1 MQLGFPLSIK
11 DMQIQERCSL
21 MIINIANFF
30 RLSTLNL
37 QDAFFLLRI
46 FIFCYLFLTQITV
59 RVCIECEIR
68 LFEIVDLK

>member
-37 QDAFFLLRI
+37 QDAFFFAADLYFLL
-46 FIFCYLFLTQITV
+46 FISHTDNGPGVY
-59 RVCIECEIR
+59 
-68 LFEIVDLK
+68 